1 MNAYMNYMI
10 YHDIISNAYG
20 RRGFLE
26 KIHMRRM
33 SAYNFIYLS
42 AFSFSSLFVHFIY
55 KVYTYVYLMRSTFF
69 IAWIYNS
76 MSRRALLLLLQHC
89 QIEAK

>member
-1 MNAYMNYMI
+1 MNSYMNYMI

-20 RRGFLE
+20 RGGFLE
-26 KIHMRRM
+26 KIHMHRM

-55 KVYTYVYLMRSTFF
+55 KVYTYVYFMRRSSCSWARHLHLPF
-69 IAWIYNS
+69 IDF
-76 MSRRALLLLLQHC
+76 
-89 QIEAK
+89 